1 MLIKRPTIQCAPI
14 TCHRR
19 KLWKSIHDIRSLKV
33 SNTLAQS
40 SIIFEIYVD
49 FSLILFLIWTE
60 LLRRVQNGEG
70 ESAEELALIMFRTAT
85 LRSGFMLQES
95 ADFADSV
102 EKLMRQTLGI
112 SANEQVEEEDIP
124 AEQGTQTDDDIA
136 QEDSERAEEE
146 HDEL

>member
-1 MLIKRPTIQCAPI
+1 MRLVENDDA
-14 TCHRR
+14 
-19 KLWKSIHDIRSLKV
+19 
-33 SNTLAQS
+33 
-40 SIIFEIYVD
+40 
-49 FSLILFLIWTE
+49 
-60 LLRRVQNGEG
+60 

-112 SANEQVEEEDIP
+112 SENEQVEEEEDITEDE
-124 AEQGTQTDDDIA
+124 ASEQKADDD
-136 QEDSERAEEE
+136 DSKQDEETYNAEEE

>member
-1 MLIKRPTIQCAPI
+1 MIC
-14 TCHRR
+14 
-19 KLWKSIHDIRSLKV
+19 
-33 SNTLAQS
+33 
-40 SIIFEIYVD
+40 
-49 FSLILFLIWTE
+49 TE